1 MIQWIFSHKWLTI
14 SGLIVVA
21 LIGAGVYASRRASPS
36 TVVTAVVEKR
46 NVIQTVSVV
55 GSVDVVDRLSISVE
69 TAGEITAI
77 HKRVGDG
84 VAPGEAILQLNNH
97 DEQLALDRARA
108 TLAKAQAD
116 LDVRVAG
123 QSDESLAVLTATTAQ
138 REAEYKK
145 AQDDLESAKSDLEL
159 DRTAQAQLVVDAG
172 VNVEL
177 SARSAYAV
185 GSAAL
190 NDADAIIGYENPPL
204 NDSFEQSLAGKDRNA
219 LNTANDRYRVA
230 REYRIQSESA
240 LGLKKGEEL
249 VMIVDRFMSATRELM
264 DAVAKVLEAS
274 VPDNA
279 LSPTTLATKQTTI
292 STDRSAVITAQITL
306 QSKLQTLRTS
316 RTAEQSVVQTAKS
329 LVVAKENAVIVARL
343 AVTTARA
350 SDDAQRVRPRDV
362 DIAALRA
369 VVAQA
374 AVSVA
379 EAQKRLDDRRVS
391 SAITGTIADIP
402 AKVGQSVSP
411 NQTLVQVLGAGTLEV
426 KVNIPEVDIPKVK
439 TGQRAVMTLDA
450 FGSSEQFPGVVVSIN
465 PAQTV
470 VEGVPTY
477 TVTLRFDT
485 EDPRIKPGM
494 TVNIDMLT
502 AERTGVLSIP
512 MRAVRTSTDGARV
525 KVVTEASPT
534 GELVVVGTGLVGSD
548 GSIEITSGLR
558 QGDVVVVS
566 GD

>member
-1 MIQWIFSHKWLTI
+1 M
-14 SGLIVVA
+14 SGVIVVA

-36 TVVTAVVEKR
+36 TLVTAVVEKR
-46 NVIQTVSVV
+46 NVTQTVSVV
-55 GSVDVVDRLSISVE
+55 GNVDVADRLNISVE

-77 HKRVGDG
+77 RKRVGD
-84 VAPGEAILQLNNH
+84 VIVPDETILELNNH

-123 QSDESLAVLTATTAQ
+123 QSNESLAVLTATTTQ

-145 AQDDLESAKSDLEL
+145 AQDDLESAKTDLEL
-159 DRTAQAQLVVDAG
+159 DRKIQAQLIADAG
-172 VNVEL
+172 VNVDL

-204 NDSFEQSLAGKDRNA
+204 NDSFEQSLAGKDRNT
-219 LNTANDRYRVA
+219 LNIANDRYRVA
-230 REYRIQSESA
+230 REHRLQSESA
-240 LGLKKGEEL
+240 LSVKSGEEL
-249 VMIVDRFMSATRELM
+249 VVAVDRFMSAARELM

-306 QSKLQTLRTS
+306 QSKLQILRSS
-316 RTAEQSVVQTAKS
+316 RTTEQSVVQAAQN
-329 LVVAKENAVIVARL
+329 LVMSKENAVIVARL
-343 AVTTARA
+343 AVTTARV
-350 SDDAQRVRPRDV
+350 SDNAQRVRPRDV

-369 VVAQA
+369 VVAQS

-379 EAQKRLDDRRVS
+379 EAQKQLDDRRVR
-391 SAITGTIADIP
+391 SAIAGTIADIP
-402 AKVGQSVSP
+402 VKVGQSVSP
-411 NQTLVQVLGAGTLEV
+411 NQTLVEVLGIGALEV

-439 TGQRAVMTLDA
+439 IGQRAVMTLDA
-450 FGSSEQFPGVVVSIN
+450 FGSAEEFPGIVVSIN

-470 VEGVPTY
+470 IEGVPTY

-494 TVNIDMLT
+494 TVNIEMLT

-512 MRAVRTSTDGARV
+512 MRAVRTGGEGSRV
-525 KVVTEASPT
+525 KVVTAASPA
-534 GELVVVGTGLVGSD
+534 GEFVVVVTGLVGSD
-548 GSIEITSGLR
+548 GYIEVVSGLKE
-558 QGDVVVVS
+558 GDVVAVS
-566 GD
+566 GE